1 MGKLL
6 TFNFVRKA
14 RILSNNCWMSFCIL
28 SVAGY
33 TNQFINFQIQLQN
46 FAFVDKTIATVVV
59 VVLVS
64 FQLALNL
71 VIWRDSGNEG
81 LHLCDRLC
89 IPGKQI
95 KPLEQIQQLED
106 SASNQERSLIALN
119 NIENIY
125 TMATVIAYFY
135 A

>member
-14 RILSNNCWMSFCIL
+14 RIFGYHCGMPLCVF
-28 SVAGY
+28 SVTGY
-33 TNQFINFQIQLQN
+33 SNQFINLQVQLQH
-46 FAFVDKTIATVVV
+46 FALVDKTIATMVVI
-59 VVLVS
+59 VLVS
-64 FQLALNL
+64 FQLAFNFI
-71 VIWRDSGNEG
+71 IWRNSGNEG